1 MSYKLIALDI
11 DGTIRGPDREISDR
25 TRHVID
31 RVIEA
36 GAVVTVATGR
46 MFESARMSTAALDLR
61 SPIVSYQGAHVADP
75 VTGHVLWHLPLTE
88 GQFLRAL
95 DALHGW
101 ETDVAVYL
109 DSDVYVGEMTP
120 WARGYSERNG
130 RDVLVVD
137 DLRDL
142 AARRPTR
149 VLAVGG
155 EADVLALER
164 GLKERFDSHLHVT
177 RSLPTFCEMIHP
189 DGGKHMALEWLCGH
203 LGIDT
208 GSTIAFGNGYNDVHM
223 LEWAALGVAVGDA
236 VPEALSVADRVAPT
250 LDQDGPAR
258 ILEELLDEGRIG

>member
-1 MSYKLIALDI
+1 MTYKLIALDI

-25 TRHVID
+25 TRRVID

-61 SPIVSYQGAHVADP
+61 SPIVSYQGAHIADP
-75 VTGHVLWHLPLTE
+75 VTGDVLWHLPLTKRQALE
-88 GQFLRAL
+88 AL
-95 DALHGW
+95 DALDGW
-101 ETDVAVYL
+101 QGDVAVYL
-109 DSDVYVGEMTP
+109 DNDVYVGEITP
-120 WARGYSERNG
+120 WASAYSERNR

-142 AARRPTR
+142 AGRGPTR
-149 VLAVGG
+149 LLAVGG
-155 EADVLALER
+155 EDDVYALER
-164 GLKERFDSHLHVT
+164 RLNEQLDSRLHVT

-189 DGGKHMALEWLCGH
+189 NGGKHMALEWLCGH

-208 GSTIAFGNGYNDVHM
+208 KSTIAFGNGYNDVHM

-236 VPEALSVADRVAPT
+236 VPEALSVANRVAPT
-250 LDQDGPAR
+250 LDQDGPAH
-258 ILEELLDEGRIG
+258 ILEELLDQGRIG

>member
-1 MSYKLIALDI
+1 MTYKLIALDI
-11 DGTIRGPDREISDR
+11 DGTIRGPNREISDR
-25 TRHVID
+25 TRRVID

-61 SPIVSYQGAHVADP
+61 SPIVSYQGAHIADP
-75 VTGHVLWHLPLTE
+75 VTGDVLWHLPLTE
-88 GQFLRAL
+88 RHVLQAL
-95 DALHGW
+95 DALNGW

-109 DSDVYVGEMTP
+109 GNDVYVSEMTP
-120 WARGYSERNG
+120 WAKGYSERNR

-137 DLRDL
+137 DLREL
-142 AARRPTR
+142 SGRSPTR
-149 VLAVGG
+149 ILAVGVD
-155 EADVLALER
+155 ADVLALEHR
-164 GLKERFDSHLHVT
+164 LKRQFDSRLHVT
-177 RSLPTFCEMIHP
+177 RSLPTFCEIIHP

-203 LGIDT
+203 LGIDPS
-208 GSTIAFGNGYNDVHM
+208 STIAFGNGYNDVHM